1 MRSRLYDDGKK
12 LTAFLRH
19 TAPVDVNGYIA
30 VEELLRFRRFEGW
43 TSVRVREAVAAS
55 NKNRFNLRTSQGV
68 EQVAAWSGHTI
79 RGVLGP
85 AQHVEAGSLP
95 GVLVHGTYSSY
106 VPSIQ
111 AEGLVPTRRSIHL
124 LDPKHPHRKWRPD
137 LEVAILIDACKAQ
150 AENHVS
156 FRLTGN
162 GIYLADHAL
171 PSELFL
177 AILPWSEFEASL
189 APGSGFDWAEH
200 AGGGSTSPVVTSAP
214 GFPQQRAAGPPPQRP
229 AGPASFPPA
238 RDPTRSSFPPARDPT
253 KSSFPPARSS
263 APSHSQPVVLT
274 PAPAQA
280 SEEPSSG
287 SRDPAP
293 LPEEAMVTTDH
304 ETAAEAI
311 EVSEDEAGLPLNAE
325 TATPGPVESLAAVA
339 KALDPVTASQ
349 GTTTVFVKLATFE
362 VLQSAGDDEPDW
374 SADEE
379 EPVIVQAIP
388 AGEDQTEAGHRED
401 EASPR
406 RVSRPELASSSSAR
420 AASVSRA
427 GEAGE
432 LTSRTATRTRSES
445 PKVRFGT
452 AHLQLIR
459 EIAQAD
465 SANFKSLKKVVEG
478 SNVSALTKS
487 QTLDRLEQL
496 AYQRGV
502 ASLEGKIR
510 AIDVQRD
517 VAQRARTEAAYL
529 ESLTPEMRAL
539 EQNNSVRP
547 SAGASKTSDAR
558 MQQAIAAGGSVWVER
573 RKQKGRERAARHR
586 EAQAAQAAE
595 ERAAVTSVIADLPV
609 DQRGPALDAEMDR
622 RAREELTEF
631 RRMLR
636 EEARAARP
644 HDPKPRQKDSK
655 RRAALKWQRWRQRRS
670 TDDMDRDTN
679 HAIAHLA
686 DRGEEG
692 PAPAARFAPGEDP
705 VDCAMHRGDGD
716 TRSCPSAAGR
726 GDGHFGRCADAAGL
740 REAWDP
746 WGAPSSWTATRCSLL
761 SSRPLIRAVATW
773 GRLLILQSLLLGV
786 EAQGRSGAV
795 ARFVPGYEEAYYT
808 CLCIVLCILAGLS
821 TWGVATI

>member
-1 MRSRLYDDGKK
+1 MG
-12 LTAFLRH
+12 
-19 TAPVDVNGYIA
+19 
-30 VEELLRFRRFEGW
+30 
-43 TSVRVREAVAAS
+43 
-55 NKNRFNLRTSQGV
+55 
-68 EQVAAWSGHTI
+68 
-79 RGVLGP
+79 
-85 AQHVEAGSLP
+85 
-95 GVLVHGTYSSY
+95 
-106 VPSIQ
+106 
-111 AEGLVPTRRSIHL
+111 
-124 LDPKHPHRKWRPD
+124 
-137 LEVAILIDACKAQ
+137 
-150 AENHVS
+150 
-156 FRLTGN
+156 
-162 GIYLADHAL
+162 
-171 PSELFL
+171 
-177 AILPWSEFEASL
+177 
-189 APGSGFDWAEH
+189 
-200 AGGGSTSPVVTSAP
+200 
-214 GFPQQRAAGPPPQRP
+214 
-229 AGPASFPPA
+229 
-238 RDPTRSSFPPARDPT
+238 
-253 KSSFPPARSS
+253 
-263 APSHSQPVVLT
+263 
-274 PAPAQA
+274 
-280 SEEPSSG
+280 
-287 SRDPAP
+287 
-293 LPEEAMVTTDH
+293 TTDH

-311 EVSEDEAGLPLNAE
+311 AVSEDEAGLPLNAE

-349 GTTTVFVKLATFE
+349 GTTTVFVKPATFE

-388 AGEDQTEAGHRED
+388 AGEDQTEAGHRD

-539 EQNNSVRP
+539 EQNNPVRP
-547 SAGASKTSDAR
+547 SAGASKTSDVR

-595 ERAAVTSVIADLPV
+595 ERAAATSVIADLPV

-631 RRMLR
+631 RRMKR
-636 EEARAARP
+636 E
-644 HDPKPRQKDSK
+644 RQKDSK

-670 TDDMDRDTN
+670 TDDMDCDTN
-679 HAIAHLA
+679 HAIAHLGSA
-686 DRGEEG
+686 DRGEES
-692 PAPAARFAPGEDP
+692 PAPAARFAFGEDP

-726 GDGHFGRCADAAGL
+726 GDGHLGRCADAAGDSPGGEKGGCTAL
-740 REAWDP
+740 GP
-746 WGAPSSWTATRCSLL
+746 GA
-761 SSRPLIRAVATW
+761 
-773 GRLLILQSLLLGV
+773 
-786 EAQGRSGAV
+786 
-795 ARFVPGYEEAYYT
+795 
-808 CLCIVLCILAGLS
+808 
-821 TWGVATI
+821 